1 MWGEAIGPVLTGVA
15 GVITAIAGLR
25 ATRRKANDDEL
36 RWCEEDR
43 AHDQAALLAALR
55 HVWTLE
61 RALAAA
67 GFDPPPRPEAL
78 RA

>member
-1 MWGEAIGPVLTGVA
+1 MWGDVIGPALTGLA

-25 ATRRKANDDEL
+25 ATRRQASGDEL
-36 RWCEEDR
+36 KWCEEDR

-67 GFDPPPRPEAL
+67 GLSPPPRPEAL